1 MYTLRFSNGTSSC
14 AADASSP
21 AIPIAADSHGAILR
35 AAGLCEEGGTE
46 VVLEGELV
54 VEFLDFRG
62 ELLLFGLHNLNLYII
77 GMEGRTTR

>member
-1 MYTLRFSNGTSSC
+1 
-14 AADASSP
+14 
-21 AIPIAADSHGAILR
+21 
-35 AAGLCEEGGTE
+35 
-46 VVLEGELV
+46 VLEGELV